1 MKLMILTSRFPYPL
15 EKGDKLRIYHQIR
28 ELSQQH
34 EIVLCALTDQPVSN
48 EDFEALKPFCSQVF
62 TFPLTR
68 AGIFWHLLMTMF
80 SRHPFQ
86 VGYFFRSSIKK
97 QLDQILTAEKPDAV
111 FCQLIRMYPYT
122 QDWQVPLVLD
132 YMDCFSVGMKRRAE
146 HTSAWLRPFF
156 KWEAEKLSQAEI
168 YASRQSGVRTII
180 SEQDRQLL
188 PMAAQEGVQIIPNGI
203 DTQHFSRQEKPHT
216 PEYLVVFVGNL
227 GYFPN
232 ITAAQF
238 LVKKIMPAIWKQIP
252 DARVLVAGARPAAGV
267 IALQKDPRVSV
278 LGWVEDIRDAY
289 IKGEVFVAPLFT
301 GSGQQNKILEAMALG
316 IPCVTTPLVNNAI
329 GAETDIEIM
338 LADSAESFAAQII
351 RIYRDKN
358 LHQTLS
364 NKGVSFVK
372 NHFSWEK
379 SVQKLEALLKQ

>member
-28 ELSQQH
+28 VLSQKH
-34 EIVLCALTDQPVSN
+34 EIVLCSLTDQSISN

-68 AGIFWHLLMTMF
+68 PGIIWHLIMTIF
-80 SRHPFQ
+80 SGHPFQ
-86 VGYFFRSSIKK
+86 VGYFFRQSVKK
-97 QLDQILTAEKPDAV
+97 QLDRILAAEKPDAV

-122 QDWQVPLVLD
+122 QNWDLPLILD
-132 YMDCFSVGMKRRAE
+132 YMDCFSVGMNRRAE
-146 HTSAWLRPFF
+146 HASSWLRPFF
-156 KWEAEKLSQAEI
+156 KWEAQKLSQAEI

-188 PMAAQEGVQIIPNGI
+188 PEEAQAGVSIIPNGI
-203 DTQHFSRQEKPHT
+203 DTQYFSRKEKPPK

-232 ITAAQF
+232 VTAARF
-238 LVKKIMPAIWKQIP
+238 LVRKIMPEIWKQIP
-252 DARVLVAGARPAAGV
+252 DARVLLAGARPTSGV
-267 IALQKDPRVSV
+267 TILEKDPRVSV
-278 LGWVEDIRDAY
+278 SGWVEDIRDAY
-289 IKGEVFVAPLFT
+289 TQGEVFVAPLFT
-301 GSGQQNKILEAMALG
+301 GSGQQNKILEAMAMG

-329 GAETDIEIM
+329 GAETNTEIL
-338 LADSAESFAAQII
+338 LADTAESFAAQVI

-372 NHFSWEK
+372 NHFSWET
-379 SVQKLEALLKQ
+379 SVQKLETLLKQ